1 MTRRPPR
8 ATRPYTLFP
17 YPTLFRS
24 GRYPIASLARLEQ
37 EDVDLAEVRLVTPDV
52 VGNLLTALHP
62 EERVV
67 YLDDRFDMYPTAL
80 VEGYLE
86 LFGGRP
92 GWRAQLEKVG
102 ADVVVW
108 RADAPLTQLL
118 IADEAWR
125 TVALDERWATFCR
138 RGSELDALGC

>member
-108 RADAPLTQLL
+108 RADAPLPQLL
-118 IADEAWR
+118 IADEAWW
-125 TVALDERWATFCR
+125 TGALDGPLGRAAG
-138 RGSELDALGC
+138 RGGGGREW